1 MWVDHTFFEG
11 AIGNCWVEL
20 GAISEL
26 T

>member
-1 MWVDHTFFEG
+1 MWVGHTFFEG